1 MAKIT
6 VDYDKCVG
14 AGQCVAVC
22 PSNVYVLKSVDES
35 GKLKGVP
42 EASEDCILC
51 MVCVS
56 ACPESAITVE
66 EA

>member
-22 PSNVYVLKSVDES
+22 PSNVYTLKKIDETET
-35 GKLKGVP
+35 LKATP
-42 EASEDCILC
+42 EAAQDCILC
-51 MVCVS
+51 MACVS

-66 EA
+66 E